1 MLLPSVAAT
10 IARQVPTLPACA
22 PTPTTRLRTANYQ
35 FTNSYTQTNRH
46 KHPCGA
52 MCDHSRSCTNY
63 PDSCTATTQLQLCA
77 RTGIN
82 HVTQLYTKPSRISR
96 TAQLRRLLV
105 TFMANYR
112 EESETQP
119 HTHTGP
125 GIRSRTSPRVLRNIY
140 RSRTRGYL
148 QVLLL
153 VQPTHAR
160 YTWRGP
166 VLELGC
172 PYQGTRYQA
181 HVTSVAMG
189 INMRQ
194 KKQQITRPT

>member
-119 HTHTGP
+119 HRAGHPFTNRRAFSEIYTGHA
-125 GIRSRTSPRVLRNIY
+125 RAVIY
-140 RSRTRGYL
+140 L
-148 QVLLL
+148 KVLLL
-153 VQPTHAR
+153 VQPTPVRERIAIGLMHDW
-160 YTWRGP
+160 WR
-166 VLELGC
+166 V
-172 PYQGTRYQA
+172 
-181 HVTSVAMG
+181 
-189 INMRQ
+189 
-194 KKQQITRPT
+194 

>member
-119 HTHTGP
+119 HRAEGRASVHK
-125 GIRSRTSPRVLRNIY
+125 SPRVLRNIY
-140 RSRTRGYL
+140 RSRTRGYISKTVK
-148 QVLLL
+148 VLLL
-153 VQPTHAR
+153 VQPTPVRERIAIGLMHDW
-160 YTWRGP
+160 WR
-166 VLELGC
+166 VM
-172 PYQGTRYQA
+172 
-181 HVTSVAMG
+181 SVRALL
-189 INMRQ
+189 
-194 KKQQITRPT
+194 KSV